1 MLWMLMMMNAMDR
14 ADRMSPRGR
23 MNVRKEVPQD
33 ENRPTGNG
41 SGLGGLI
48 LLPALLFGGWMILPL
63 AGLVLS
69 AVIAVIGRVFSGVST
84 LANGAFSGVASVGGV
99 AVGILIGL
107 VLFFRLRNRKA
118 AEAEDEGS
126 EEV

>member
-69 AVIAVIGRVFSGVST
+69 AVIAVIGRVFSGV
-84 LANGAFSGVASVGGV
+84 ASVGGV

-107 VLFFRLRNRKA
+107 ALFFQLRNRKA